1 MQVNGKVRGTVTLA
15 IDADEDQARAA
26 AAADPRVRSHL
37 AGKTIKKFIYVR
49 GRIVNFIVV

>member
-1 MQVNGKVRGTVTLA
+1 VRGTVTLA